1 MAKILIIGGV
11 AGGATAAARLRR
23 LNEQDEIILFER
35 DECISF
41 ANCGLP
47 YYIGDVITDRNKL
60 FVQTVPG
67 MSKRFNLDIRNFSE
81 VVSIDKEN
89 KKVTVKDIKKDE
101 LYEETF
107 DKLVISTGAKPIR
120 PRIEGMDEAK
130 NLFVLR
136 NIPDTDAIKNFITSG
151 NIKTATV
158 IGGGFIGVEMAEN
171 LSEIGVNVHL
181 IEMMPQVLAPFDFEM
196 AQIMHSEL
204 NLHGI
209 NLILDDGLNKFEDN
223 GNAIVLQSG
232 KRINT
237 DMTILSIGVAPE
249 SAIAKN
255 AGFALNPRGFISTG
269 ESFNVIDAKTGKENP
284 DIYAIGD
291 VIEVDDFVT
300 GDKISVPLAWGAN
313 RQGRLV
319 ADRINGF
326 EISSSRIQ
334 GTAVVKVFGL
344 TGAVTGKN
352 EAYLKANKIPY
363 TAVHAHRANHASYYP
378 GPSNIAMKLLFDPKS
393 GKVLG
398 AQAVGKEGTE
408 KRIDV
413 IATAMKL
420 GATVENL
427 ADLELSY
434 APPYSSAKD
443 PVNILGYIAGNV
455 RQGVYKVVHWNEI
468 DNIVAKGGY
477 LLDVRTPVEFSTGHI
492 EGSVNI
498 EVDELRSRLNEIKL
512 PKDAPIYVTCQV
524 GLRGYLAIKIL
535 AGNGY
540 TNLYNLSGGY
550 STYKTGGYMI
560 NKPKTAAKPTE
571 ADDSQK
577 LKTSAEITEID
588 VSGLQCP
595 GPLMTMYK
603 AVSAAKEGERIRII
617 STEAG
622 FANDVENWCST
633 NGHTL
638 VSLMSEG
645 GKYIATVEKGKEQPQ
660 NECLTGVG
668 GHRNATMVVFS
679 GEMDKVLA
687 SLIIAQGAVAQG
699 KKVTMFFTFW
709 GLNALRKAEKVNVG
723 KNSTEKMFGSMMP
736 RGAGKLPLSNMNMM
750 GMGKNMI
757 EKIMKEKNV
766 DDLPTMMKKV
776 KEMGVRFI
784 ACTMSMDLMGIK
796 KEELIDDIEYAGVA
810 SYIAANEDAGTT
822 LFI

>member
-1 MAKILIIGGV
+1 
-11 AGGATAAARLRR
+11 
-23 LNEQDEIILFER
+23 
-35 DECISF
+35 
-41 ANCGLP
+41 
-47 YYIGDVITDRNKL
+47 
-60 FVQTVPG
+60 
-67 MSKRFNLDIRNFSE
+67 
-81 VVSIDKEN
+81 
-89 KKVTVKDIKKDE
+89 
-101 LYEETF
+101 
-107 DKLVISTGAKPIR
+107 
-120 PRIEGMDEAK
+120 
-130 NLFVLR
+130 
-136 NIPDTDAIKNFITSG
+136 
-151 NIKTATV
+151 
-158 IGGGFIGVEMAEN
+158 
-171 LSEIGVNVHL
+171 
-181 IEMMPQVLAPFDFEM
+181 
-196 AQIMHSEL
+196 
-204 NLHGI
+204 
-209 NLILDDGLNKFEDN
+209 
-223 GNAIVLQSG
+223 
-232 KRINT
+232 
-237 DMTILSIGVAPE
+237 
-249 SAIAKN
+249 
-255 AGFALNPRGFISTG
+255 
-269 ESFNVIDAKTGKENP
+269 
-284 DIYAIGD
+284 
-291 VIEVDDFVT
+291 
-300 GDKISVPLAWGAN
+300 
-313 RQGRLV
+313 
-319 ADRINGF
+319 
-326 EISSSRIQ
+326 
-334 GTAVVKVFGL
+334 
-344 TGAVTGKN
+344 
-352 EAYLKANKIPY
+352 
-363 TAVHAHRANHASYYP
+363 
-378 GPSNIAMKLLFDPKS
+378 MKLLFDPKS

-420 GATVENL
+420 GATVEDL

-498 EVDELRSRLNEIKL
+498 EVDELRSRLDEIKL

-524 GLRGYLAIKIL
+524 GLRGYLAVKIL

-679 GEMDKVLA
+679 GELDKVLA

-709 GLNALRKAEKVNVG
+709 GLNALRKAEKVNVE

-757 EKIMKEKNV
+757 EKIMKEKHV

>member
-1 MAKILIIGGV
+1 MTKILIIGGV

-23 LNEQDEIILFER
+23 LNESDEIIMFER

-81 VVSIDKEN
+81 VVAVDKEN

-120 PRIEGMDEAK
+120 PRIEGLENAK
-130 NLFVLR
+130 NVFVLR
-136 NIPDTDAIKNFITSG
+136 NIPDTDAIKDFITCN
-151 NIKTATV
+151 NIHTATV

-171 LSEIGVNVHL
+171 LAETGINVHL
-181 IEMMPQVLAPFDFEM
+181 VEMMPQVLAPFDFEM
-196 AQIMHSEL
+196 AQIIHSQL
-204 NLHGI
+204 NLHNI
-209 NLILDDGLNKFEDN
+209 NLHLGDGLARFEED
-223 GNAIVLQSG
+223 GSAIALQSG
-232 KRINT
+232 KRIET
-237 DMTILSIGVAPE
+237 EMTILSIGVAPE
-249 SAIAKN
+249 STVAKN
-255 AGFALNPRGFISTG
+255 AGIALNQRGFIKTG
-269 ESFNVIDAKTGKENP
+269 ETFNVLDDKSGMENP

-319 ADRINGF
+319 ADHINGLKTPN
-326 EISSSRIQ
+326 SRIQ
-334 GTAVVKVFGL
+334 GTAAVKVFDL
-344 TGAVTGKN
+344 TAAVTGKN
-352 EAYLKANKIPY
+352 EAYLKANNIPY

-378 GPSNIAMKLLFDPKS
+378 GSSNLALKLLFDPES
-393 GKVLG
+393 GKILG
-398 AQAVGKEGTE
+398 AQAVGKDGTE

-413 IATAMKL
+413 LATAMKL
-420 GATVENL
+420 NATVEDL

-468 DNIVAKGGY
+468 DDIVAKGGY
-477 LLDVRTPVEFSTGHI
+477 LLDVRTPVEYNTGHI
-492 EGSVNI
+492 DGSVNI
-498 EVDELRSRLNEIKL
+498 EVDELRSRLAEIKA
-512 PKDAPIYVTCQV
+512 PKDAPVYITCQV
-524 GLRGYLAIKIL
+524 GLRGYIAAKIL

-550 STYKTGGYMI
+550 STYKTGNYMI
-560 NKPKTAAKPTE
+560 NKPKTAAKPAE
-571 ADDSQK
+571 ADDTQK
-577 LKTSAEITEID
+577 MKTTAEIKEID

-603 AVSAAKEGERIRII
+603 AVSTLNEGERVRII

-622 FANDVENWCST
+622 FANDVENWCNT
-633 NGHTL
+633 NGHIL

-645 GKYIATVEKGKEQPQ
+645 GKYIATVEKGKERPES
-660 NECLTGVG
+660 ECLTGTG
-668 GHRNATMVVFS
+668 GHKNATMVVFS

-709 GLNALRKAEKVNVG
+709 GLNALRKADKVKLEKS
-723 KNSTEKMFGSMMP
+723 STEKMFGSMMP
-736 RGAGKLPLSNMNMM
+736 RGAAKLPLSNMNMM

-757 EKIMKEKNV
+757 EKVMKEKNV
-766 DDLPTMMKKV
+766 DDLPTMMKKAQ
-776 KEMGVRFI
+776 EIGVRFI

-796 KEELIDDIEYAGVA
+796 AEELIDDIEYAGVA

>member
-1 MAKILIIGGV
+1 
-11 AGGATAAARLRR
+11 
-23 LNEQDEIILFER
+23 
-35 DECISF
+35 
-41 ANCGLP
+41 
-47 YYIGDVITDRNKL
+47 
-60 FVQTVPG
+60 

-326 EISSSRIQ
+326 DISSSRIQ

-363 TAVHAHRANHASYYP
+363 IAVHAHTGQSC
-378 GPSNIAMKLLFDPKS
+378 ILLPRTF
-393 GKVLG
+393 
-398 AQAVGKEGTE
+398 QYCYE
-408 KRIDV
+408 
-413 IATAMKL
+413 TA
-420 GATVENL
+420 
-427 ADLELSY
+427 
-434 APPYSSAKD
+434 
-443 PVNILGYIAGNV
+443 
-455 RQGVYKVVHWNEI
+455 
-468 DNIVAKGGY
+468 
-477 LLDVRTPVEFSTGHI
+477 F
-492 EGSVNI
+492 
-498 EVDELRSRLNEIKL
+498 
-512 PKDAPIYVTCQV
+512 
-524 GLRGYLAIKIL
+524 
-535 AGNGY
+535 
-540 TNLYNLSGGY
+540 
-550 STYKTGGYMI
+550 
-560 NKPKTAAKPTE
+560 
-571 ADDSQK
+571 
-577 LKTSAEITEID
+577 
-588 VSGLQCP
+588 
-595 GPLMTMYK
+595 
-603 AVSAAKEGERIRII
+603 
-617 STEAG
+617 
-622 FANDVENWCST
+622 
-633 NGHTL
+633 
-638 VSLMSEG
+638 
-645 GKYIATVEKGKEQPQ
+645 
-660 NECLTGVG
+660 
-668 GHRNATMVVFS
+668 
-679 GEMDKVLA
+679 
-687 SLIIAQGAVAQG
+687 
-699 KKVTMFFTFW
+699 
-709 GLNALRKAEKVNVG
+709 
-723 KNSTEKMFGSMMP
+723 
-736 RGAGKLPLSNMNMM
+736 
-750 GMGKNMI
+750 
-757 EKIMKEKNV
+757 
-766 DDLPTMMKKV
+766 
-776 KEMGVRFI
+776 
-784 ACTMSMDLMGIK
+784 
-796 KEELIDDIEYAGVA
+796 
-810 SYIAANEDAGTT
+810 
-822 LFI
+822 

>member
-1 MAKILIIGGV
+1 M
-11 AGGATAAARLRR
+11 
-23 LNEQDEIILFER
+23 
-35 DECISF
+35 
-41 ANCGLP
+41 
-47 YYIGDVITDRNKL
+47 
-60 FVQTVPG
+60 
-67 MSKRFNLDIRNFSE
+67 
-81 VVSIDKEN
+81 
-89 KKVTVKDIKKDE
+89 
-101 LYEETF
+101 
-107 DKLVISTGAKPIR
+107 
-120 PRIEGMDEAK
+120 
-130 NLFVLR
+130 
-136 NIPDTDAIKNFITSG
+136 
-151 NIKTATV
+151 

-255 AGFALNPRGFISTG
+255 AGFALNQRGFISTG

-420 GATVENL
+420 GATVEDL

-498 EVDELRSRLNEIKL
+498 EVDELRSRLDEIKL

-645 GKYIATVEKGKEQPQ
+645 GKYIATV
-660 NECLTGVG
+660 
-668 GHRNATMVVFS
+668 
-679 GEMDKVLA
+679 
-687 SLIIAQGAVAQG
+687 
-699 KKVTMFFTFW
+699 
-709 GLNALRKAEKVNVG
+709 
-723 KNSTEKMFGSMMP
+723 
-736 RGAGKLPLSNMNMM
+736 
-750 GMGKNMI
+750 
-757 EKIMKEKNV
+757 
-766 DDLPTMMKKV
+766 
-776 KEMGVRFI
+776 
-784 ACTMSMDLMGIK
+784 
-796 KEELIDDIEYAGVA
+796 
-810 SYIAANEDAGTT
+810 
-822 LFI
+822 